1 MIGTCPKCGSVV
13 NKVNLNPVEVIAAG
27 GRTLKGVS
35 YQCHE
40 CNCVLSVSIAPITST
55 ADSELSKA
63 VGQS

>member
-1 MIGTCPKCGSVV
+1 MIGNCPKCGSVIS
-13 NKVNLNPVEVIAAG
+13 KVNLSPVEVIAAG

-35 YQCHE
+35 YQCQE